1 MPRLHINIERLW
13 ASMMETAKIG
23 GTEKGGLNRLTLSDE
38 DRQVRDWFVRAC
50 QAIGCLVTV
59 DDMGNIFARK
69 EGKNNSLPSIAM
81 GSHLDTQPAGGKFDG
96 VLGVLSGLEV
106 LHTLHDVGYTTNA
119 PLEVINWTN
128 EEGIRFSPP
137 IVGSGVFAGAIDKEA
152 AYSGR
157 DNADKVFGEELKR
170 IGYQGQS
177 RCGDLKPGAYFELC
191 IEESLVQEAGKNII
205 GVLTG
210 IQGERWYEVMVT
222 GRESHAGSTPMPV
235 RRDAMLACA
244 RIVEMVNKI
253 ALDHAPSAVATVGR
267 VVVKPNSPNVIPGSV
282 YFTVDLRHP
291 DDEVSLLMDKRLR
304 AVIRE
309 VMADMD
315 IPIEVNDV
323 WSTPSTRFDERCVNI
338 VRSTAESL
346 HYQHRDIISGS
357 GHDAGYISRVAP
369 TAMIAIPCKDG
380 VSHNETE
387 EISPE
392 QAAAGANVL
401 LQSILTWDNDQGR
414 AAVNR

>member
-1 MPRLHINIERLW
+1 MQRLHINTERLW

-23 GTEKGGLNRLTLSDE
+23 GTNKGGLNRLTLSDG
-38 DRQVRDWFVRAC
+38 DRQVRDWFVRTC
-50 QAIGCLVTV
+50 ESIGCTVTV

-69 EGKNNSLPSIAM
+69 QGKNSLLPPIAM

-96 VLGVLSGLEV
+96 VIGVLSGLEV
-106 LHTLHDVGYTTNA
+106 LHTLHDAGYTTNA

-137 IVGSGVFAGAIDKEA
+137 IVGSGVFAGAIERDT
-152 AYSGR
+152 AYAGR
-157 DNADKVFGEELKR
+157 DNAGKVFVEELKR

-177 RCGDLKPGAYFELC
+177 RCGDRKLGAYFELC
-191 IEESLVQEAGKNII
+191 IEEGLVQEADKNII

-253 ALDHAPSAVATVGR
+253 ALDHAPSAVSTVGR

-291 DDEVSLLMDKRLR
+291 DDEVSLLMDNQLR
-304 AVIRE
+304 AIIRE
-309 VMADMD
+309 VKADMD
-315 IPIEVNDV
+315 IPIELNDV
-323 WSTPSTRFDERCVNI
+323 WNTPSTRFDETCVNI
-338 VRSTAESL
+338 VRSSAESFK
-346 HYQHRDIISGS
+346 YQHRDIISGS

-380 VSHNETE
+380 ISHNEME

-392 QAAAGANVL
+392 QAAAGTNVL
-401 LQSILTWDNDQGR
+401 LQSILTWDNY
-414 AAVNR
+414 

>member
-1 MPRLHINIERLW
+1 MQNLSVNAERFW

-38 DRQVRDWFVRAC
+38 DRQVRDWFARAC
-50 QAIGCLVTV
+50 ESIGCTVTV
-59 DDMGNIFARK
+59 DDMGNIFAWK
-69 EGKNNSLPSIAM
+69 QGKNNSLPPIAM

-96 VLGVLSGLEV
+96 VIGVLSGLEV
-106 LHTLHDVGYTTNA
+106 LHTLHDVDYTTNA

-137 IVGSGVFAGAIDKEA
+137 IVGSGVFAGAIEKDA
-152 AYSGR
+152 AYAGR
-157 DNADKVFGEELKR
+157 DNAGKVFVEELKR

-177 RCGDLKPGAYFELC
+177 RCGDRKLGAYFELC
-191 IEESLVQEAGKNII
+191 IEEGLVQEPGNNII

-210 IQGERWYEVMVT
+210 IQGERWYEATVI

-253 ALDHAPSAVATVGR
+253 ALDHAPSAVSTVGR
-267 VVVKPNSPNVIPGSV
+267 VVVKPNSPNVIPGSA

-291 DDEVSLLMDKRLR
+291 DDEVSLLMDKQLR

-309 VMADMD
+309 VKADMD
-315 IPIEVNDV
+315 VPIELNDV
-323 WSTPSTRFDERCVNI
+323 WSTPSTKFDERCVNI
-338 VRSTAESL
+338 IRSTAESL
-346 HYQHRDIISGS
+346 NYQHRAIISGS

-380 VSHNETE
+380 ISHSEME

-392 QAAAGANVL
+392 QAAAGTNVL
-401 LQSILTWDNDQGR
+401 LQSILTWDNY
-414 AAVNR
+414 